1 MTTEGPGKFVSDL
14 LRPISTARQEG
25 NLPWLVLGSLVTIF
39 ATSTIV
45 KALNAVWKV
54 NHVPGYRRPFFP
66 YSIIGMA
73 LPTSWVNPG
82 YYFLWKWRHE
92 NYKRFKSE
100 LISFVGLLSGQAI
113 LFTSNLDVMKQVT
126 GGARGDWHKPKSASV
141 GILQWGM
148 NLVAAEG
155 GEEWRRHRRVMG
167 PAFSN
172 DLYQLV
178 WKKTAE
184 TYRDMCAAEGWN
196 DKKVVEVERIQ
207 KQTFQLAL
215 LVIGSCGFGFNFTWT
230 DPPVSADGTM
240 SLQRA
245 LEVLN
250 SRQVL
255 VLVPSWVKR
264 LPFKYM
270 SEYNQANEKVTEWMA
285 IQAASRK
292 ELVRAAGNGGASG
305 LQDDCFTL
313 LVKANESENP
323 KFKLTDQ
330 ELIGNIF
337 LLLFAGHETTAHSFA
352 ATLAQLAVHQDVQQ
366 DVLDQILSV
375 VGWDREPEF
384 EQYHSLN
391 KVLSAFY
398 EALRLFP
405 AGHIMFREAL
415 TDTVLQLP
423 NPIGEEGHTALPVKQ
438 GTMIIVDMVGVQYND
453 RYFDEPEKY
462 KPSRWHDI
470 PMDSEI
476 FSAFSLGSRACIGR
490 KFATAEAVSFLTLFL
505 RDWKVEPL
513 LKAGETVEQWK
524 DRVIDAEL
532 FATLGIKAV
541 PLRFVRRSRP

>member
-1 MTTEGPGKFVSDL
+1 
-14 LRPISTARQEG
+14 
-25 NLPWLVLGSLVTIF
+25 
-39 ATSTIV
+39 
-45 KALNAVWKV
+45 
-54 NHVPGYRRPFFP
+54 
-66 YSIIGMA
+66 
-73 LPTSWVNPG
+73 
-82 YYFLWKWRHE
+82 
-92 NYKRFKSE
+92 
-100 LISFVGLLSGQAI
+100 
-113 LFTSNLDVMKQVT
+113 
-126 GGARGDWHKPKSASV
+126 
-141 GILQWGM
+141 
-148 NLVAAEG
+148 
-155 GEEWRRHRRVMG
+155 
-167 PAFSN
+167 
-172 DLYQLV
+172 
-178 WKKTAE
+178 
-184 TYRDMCAAEGWN
+184 
-196 DKKVVEVERIQ
+196 
-207 KQTFQLAL
+207 
-215 LVIGSCGFGFNFTWT
+215 
-230 DPPVSADGTM
+230 M

-323 KFKLTDQ
+323 KFKLTGQ